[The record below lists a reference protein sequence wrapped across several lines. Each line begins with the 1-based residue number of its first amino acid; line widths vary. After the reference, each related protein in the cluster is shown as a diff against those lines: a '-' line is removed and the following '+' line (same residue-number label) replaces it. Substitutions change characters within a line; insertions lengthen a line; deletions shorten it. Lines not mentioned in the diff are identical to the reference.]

1 MNAILVVTH
10 MDEIPYDEKEK
21 KKLRKRFQA
30 RSGVPRGS
38 ILMIQ
43 NEPDSDKTFDHE
55 KQFMEV
61 LLLAMQRAAGY
72 IRAHLHTSN

>member
-10 MDEIPYDEKEK
+10 MDEIGDDAEEK

-30 RSGVPRGS
+30 RSGVPGGS

-43 NEPDSDKTFDHE
+43 NEPYSAKTFDHE

-61 LLLAMQRAAGY
+61 LLLAMQRAADY
-72 IRAHLHTSN
+72 IQEHPH